1 MSRRH
6 HRIGEPGLDA
16 YRLLTALVLPRPI
29 AWISTIGPDGVGN
42 LAPHSFFNIVSAE
55 PPMVMF
61 ATVGRKDT
69 IVNVETTGEF
79 TVSLASEPMA
89 EVINASAARFAPDVD
104 EADVLGLAMA
114 PASVVA
120 PPYVAEAPAHL
131 ECRVHRIVELPASY
145 VVIGEVV
152 HASVDEDVLTDGL
165 PDVNKIRPLSRLG
178 ETLWGLSPAAV
189 HHDRPGPPEGRPP
202 ESD

>member
-1 MSRRH
+1 MTRHH

-29 AWISTIGPDGVGN
+29 GWISTISDDGVGN

-69 IVNVETTGEF
+69 VVNVEATGEF
-79 TVSLASEPMA
+79 TVSIASEPMA
-89 EVINASAARFAPDVD
+89 EVINASAARFSPNID
-104 EADVLGLAMA
+104 EAESLGVAMA
-114 PASVVA
+114 PASLVA
-120 PPYVAEAPAHL
+120 PPYVAESPAHL
-131 ECRVHRIVELPASY
+131 ECRVHQIVELPASY

-152 HASVDEDVLTDGL
+152 HVSVADEVLTDGV
-165 PDVNKIRPLSRLG
+165 PDVDKLRPLSRLG
-178 ETLWGLSPAAV
+178 DTLWGLSPQPV
-189 HHDRPGPPEGRPP
+189 HHDRP
-202 ESD
+202 D